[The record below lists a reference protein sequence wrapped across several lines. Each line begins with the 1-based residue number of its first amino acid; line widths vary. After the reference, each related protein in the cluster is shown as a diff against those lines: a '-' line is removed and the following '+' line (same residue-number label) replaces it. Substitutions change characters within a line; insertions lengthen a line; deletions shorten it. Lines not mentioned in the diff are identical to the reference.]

1 MDVLHS
7 GFDDLKF
14 TIETDIPPELRAIL
28 ADAKALAT
36 KTNRDTAVEIGG
48 LPFSVRRTGGA
59 AFSVTTG
66 TYGAEWYFLD
76 PENRPPNNPG
86 VTVGFAAFLLA
97 TGGLVAAQEHFE
109 SHMAALGIP
118 YVETQLRVSRV
129 DFAVDILAPWFE
141 PDRDALVVPPGT
153 RVREFAGPDDTVT
166 HATGSRVVGLRAGAI
181 NSRQLVIYDKRAQVI
196 ETGKMG
202 WLSIWNA
209 TRAKLGKPPLDIKD
223 RDSSLVWRFEL
234 RMGSKQLRKR
244 WAIRSWLD
252 LDAMV
257 GDAYAAFFEKVRYCE
272 QTADSNRSR
281 WQKHALWQI
290 VEGVMW
296 DNLEGHRSGVV
307 PDDVKTANREE
318 HNRMLDAQILGLMV
332 SRAATE
338 GIKADDIDAFL
349 KRHVATLTD
358 TSRAH
363 PVPLAERLARTAD
376 RYQFR

>member
-7 GFDDLKF
+7 GFDGLKF
-14 TIETDIPPELRAIL
+14 TIETDIPPELRAVL
-28 ADAKALAT
+28 ADAKAHAT
-36 KTNRDTAVEIGG
+36 KTNRDTVVVIGR

-86 VTVGFAAFLLA
+86 VTVDFAAFLLA
-97 TGGLVAAQEHFE
+97 TGGLAAAQEHFE
-109 SHMAALGIP
+109 SHMAALGIR

-153 RVREFAGPDDTVT
+153 RVREFAGAGDTVT
-166 HATGSRVVGLRAGAI
+166 HTTGSRVVGLRAGAVS
-181 NSRQLVIYDKRAQVI
+181 SRQLVIYDKRAQVI

-202 WLSIWNA
+202 WLPIWNA
-209 TRAKLGKPPLDIKD
+209 SRAKLGKPPLDIKD

-234 RMGSKQLRKR
+234 RMGSKQLRNR
-244 WAIRSWLD
+244 WAIRSWFD
-252 LDAMV
+252 LDAMI
-257 GDAYAAFFEKVRYCE
+257 GDAYAAFFDKVRYCE
-272 QTADSNRSR
+272 PATDSNRSR
-281 WQKHALWQI
+281 WHKHALWQI
-290 VEGVMW
+290 VEGVMR
-296 DNLEGHRSGVV
+296 DNLKGHRSGVL
-307 PDDVKTANREE
+307 PDDVKTVNREE
-318 HNRMLDAQILGLMV
+318 HKHMLDAQILGLMV

-338 GIKADDIDAFL
+338 GIKGDDTDAFL
-349 KRHVATLTD
+349 KRHAATLTD
-358 TSRAH
+358 ISRAH
-363 PVPLAERLARTAD
+363 PVPLEERLAKVAS